1 MTVLFNMNRIKTI
14 LNNLRLSNKYAISNP
29 INFEEK
35 WSFNATGIQLISLIS
50 IGCLLIGVLFTL
62 FVLKGPFSSY
72 FTKNDIT
79 LDRNNLENQH
89 RKIVSLNKRIDEQD
103 AYIASIKR
111 IISGDIIADSLD
123 QKIPEGQT
131 QNTSKIQTERSEN
144 EAKLSAKV
152 KDDLRTNPKRKKQ
165 STIHYFVEP
174 VNGFISQD
182 FNVDNHPGIDIV
194 AAKDKTILACLS
206 GTVIY
211 SGYTQKDGYVL
222 ILDHANG
229 YISVYKHTKTVLKKL
244 GSKVQMS
251 DPIAIVGNTGENTSG
266 PHLHFELWYNQSAV
280 NPKDYMNFK

>member
-1 MTVLFNMNRIKTI
+1 MNRIKTI
-14 LNNLRLSNKYAISNP
+14 LNNLRQSHKYAISNP

-50 IGCLLIGVLFTL
+50 IGCLLFGVLFTL

-89 RKIVSLNKRIDEQD
+89 IKIVSLNKRIDEQD

-111 IISGDIIADSLD
+111 VISGDIIADSLD
-123 QKIPEGQT
+123 QDIPEGQT
-131 QNTSKIQTERSEN
+131 QNISKIQTDRSEN
-144 EAKLSAKV
+144 EAKLSEKV

-182 FNVDNHPGIDIV
+182 FNVDDHPGIDIV
-194 AAKDKTILACLS
+194 TAKDKTILACLS

-229 YISVYKHTKTVLKKL
+229 YISVYKHTKTILKKL

>member
-1 MTVLFNMNRIKTI
+1 MNRIKTI
-14 LNNLRLSNKYAISNP
+14 LNNLRQSNKYAISNP

-50 IGCLLIGVLFTL
+50 IGCLLIGILFTL

-89 RKIVSLNKRIDEQD
+89 IKIVSLNKRIDEQD

-111 IISGDIIADSLD
+111 VISGDIIADSLD
-123 QKIPEGQT
+123 QDIPEGQT
-131 QNTSKIQTERSEN
+131 QNISKIQTDRSEN
-144 EAKLSAKV
+144 EAKLSEKV

-182 FNVDNHPGIDIV
+182 FNVDDHPGIDIV
-194 AAKDKTILACLS
+194 TAKDKTILACLS

-229 YISVYKHTKTVLKKL
+229 YLSVYKHTKTILKKL

>member
-1 MTVLFNMNRIKTI
+1 MNRIKTI

>member
-1 MTVLFNMNRIKTI
+1 MNRIKTI
-14 LNNLRLSNKYAISNP
+14 LNNLRQSNKYAISNP

-50 IGCLLIGVLFTL
+50 IGCLLIGVLFTF

-89 RKIVSLNKRIDEQD
+89 IKIISLNKRIDEQD
-103 AYIASIKR
+103 AYIASIKS
-111 IISGDIIADSLD
+111 IISGDIISDSLD
-123 QKIPEGQT
+123 QDIPEGQT
-131 QNTSKIQTERSEN
+131 QNTSKIQTDRSEN
-144 EAKLSAKV
+144 EAKLSEKV

-165 STIHYFVEP
+165 STIQYFIEP
-174 VNGFISQD
+174 VNGFISQG

-194 AAKDKTILACLS
+194 TAKDKTVLACLS

-211 SGYTQKDGYVL
+211 LGYTQRDGYVL

-229 YISVYKHTKTVLKKL
+229 YISVYKHAKTVLKKI
-244 GSKVQMS
+244 GAKIQMS

>member
-1 MTVLFNMNRIKTI
+1 MNRIKTI
-14 LNNLRLSNKYAISNP
+14 LNNLRQSNKYAISNP

-50 IGCLLIGVLFTL
+50 IGCLLIGVLFTF

-111 IISGDIIADSLD
+111 IISGEIIADSLEQD
-123 QKIPEGQT
+123 IPEGQT
-131 QNTSKIQTERSEN
+131 QNISKIQTDRSEN
-144 EAKLSAKV
+144 EAKLSEKV

-165 STIHYFVEP
+165 STIQYFIEP

-194 AAKDKTILACLS
+194 TAKDKTVLACLS

-229 YISVYKHTKTVLKKL
+229 YVSVYKHTKTVLKKI
-244 GSKVQMS
+244 GAKVQMS

>member
-1 MTVLFNMNRIKTI
+1 MNRIKTI
-14 LNNLRLSNKYAISNP
+14 LNNLRQSNKYAISNP

-50 IGCLLIGVLFTL
+50 IGCLLIGVLFTF

-103 AYIASIKR
+103 AYISSIKS
-111 IISGDIIADSLD
+111 IISGDIIADSLNQD
-123 QKIPEGQT
+123 MPEGQT
-131 QNTSKIQTERSEN
+131 QNISKIQTDRSEN
-144 EAKLSAKV
+144 EAKLSEKV

-165 STIHYFVEP
+165 STIQYFVEP

-182 FNVDNHPGIDIV
+182 FNVDDHPGIDIV
-194 AAKDKTILACLS
+194 TAKDKTVLACLS

-229 YISVYKHTKTVLKKL
+229 YVSVYKHTKTVLKKI
-244 GSKVQMS
+244 GAKVQMS

>member
-1 MTVLFNMNRIKTI
+1 MNRIKTI
-14 LNNLRLSNKYAISNP
+14 LNNLRQSNKYAISNP
-29 INFEEK
+29 INFDEK

-50 IGCLLIGVLFTL
+50 IGCLLIGVLFTF

-89 RKIVSLNKRIDEQD
+89 IKIISLNKRIDEQD

-111 IISGDIIADSLD
+111 IISGDIIADSLEQD
-123 QKIPEGQT
+123 IPEGQT
-131 QNTSKIQTERSEN
+131 QNISKIQTDRSEN
-144 EAKLSAKV
+144 EAKLSEKV

-165 STIHYFVEP
+165 STIQYFIEP
-174 VNGFISQD
+174 VNGFISQG

-194 AAKDKTILACLS
+194 TAKDKTVLACLS

-229 YISVYKHTKTVLKKL
+229 YISVYKHTKTVLKKI
-244 GSKVQMS
+244 GAKVQMS

>member
-1 MTVLFNMNRIKTI
+1 MNRIKTI
-14 LNNLRLSNKYAISNP
+14 LNNLRQSNKYAISNP
-29 INFEEK
+29 INFDEK

-50 IGCLLIGVLFTL
+50 IGCLLIGVLFTF

-89 RKIVSLNKRIDEQD
+89 IKIISLNKRIDEQD

-111 IISGDIIADSLD
+111 IISGDIIADSLEQD
-123 QKIPEGQT
+123 IPEGQT
-131 QNTSKIQTERSEN
+131 QNISKIQTDRSEN
-144 EAKLSAKV
+144 EAKLSEKV

-165 STIHYFVEP
+165 STIQYFIEP
-174 VNGFISQD
+174 VNGFISQG

-194 AAKDKTILACLS
+194 TAKDKTVLACLS

-229 YISVYKHTKTVLKKL
+229 YVSVYKHTKTVLKKI
-244 GSKVQMS
+244 GAKVQMS

>member
-1 MTVLFNMNRIKTI
+1 MNRIKTI
-14 LNNLRLSNKYAISNP
+14 LNNLRQSNKYAISNP
-29 INFEEK
+29 INFDEK

-50 IGCLLIGVLFTL
+50 IGCLLIGVLFTF

-89 RKIVSLNKRIDEQD
+89 IKIISLTKRIDEQD

-111 IISGDIIADSLD
+111 IISGDIIADSLEQD
-123 QKIPEGQT
+123 IPEGQT
-131 QNTSKIQTERSEN
+131 QNISKIQTDRSEN
-144 EAKLSAKV
+144 EAKLSEKV

-165 STIHYFVEP
+165 STIQYFIEP

-194 AAKDKTILACLS
+194 TAKDKTVLACLS

-229 YISVYKHTKTVLKKL
+229 YVSVYKHTKTVLKKI
-244 GSKVQMS
+244 GAKVQMS